1 MQTQATFLLLLKIC
15 SSFLTLIGTL
25 KSYLNTL
32 PFKEY
37 LANAEKRTEA
47 AKKESVVKVEV
58 DDLDILTTPEMIML
72 SAVSGEGVQGRIIL
86 PPK

>member
-1 MQTQATFLLLLKIC
+1 M
-15 SSFLTLIGTL
+15 
-25 KSYLNTL
+25 
-32 PFKEY
+32 
-37 LANAEKRTEA
+37 ANAEKRTEA

-86 PPK
+86 TPKFFFIIV

>member
-1 MQTQATFLLLLKIC
+1 M
-15 SSFLTLIGTL
+15 
-25 KSYLNTL
+25 
-32 PFKEY
+32 
-37 LANAEKRTEA
+37 ANAEKRTEA

-86 PPK
+86 PPKYFF